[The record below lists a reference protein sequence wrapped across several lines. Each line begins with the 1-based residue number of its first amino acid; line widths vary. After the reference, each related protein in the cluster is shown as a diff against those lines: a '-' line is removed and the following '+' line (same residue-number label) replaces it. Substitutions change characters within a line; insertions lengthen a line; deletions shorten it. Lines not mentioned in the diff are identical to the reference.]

1 MELRTNL
8 SLALREAKRSSG
20 LKYTDLIELTG
31 LSRSII
37 NNALNGGKEVG
48 LDTFQKLFNACDCTV
63 EIGLIYEENEL
74 F

>member
-1 MELRTNL
+1 MSLRNDL
-8 SLALREAKRSSG
+8 SVTLKEAKKSSG
-20 LKYTDLIELTG
+20 LRYEDLMEETG

-48 LDTFQKLFNACDCTV
+48 LDTFQKLFDACDCEV
-63 EIGLIYEENEL
+63 EIELIYKESDL